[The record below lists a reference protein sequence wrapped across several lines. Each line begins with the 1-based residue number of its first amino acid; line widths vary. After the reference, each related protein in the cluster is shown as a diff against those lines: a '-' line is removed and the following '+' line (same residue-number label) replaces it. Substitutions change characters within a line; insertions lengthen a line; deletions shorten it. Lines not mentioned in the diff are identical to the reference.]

1 MNLAN
6 SRAILGLT
14 TKATPTST
22 AVNGSVQI
30 GNNPQTLTFPDA
42 DVAYSIRAFFA
53 EGNPELDLELTTG
66 VTTGSTAFIAGA
78 AQVETAT
85 AAGTASAS
93 GNVTTTV
100 TSAGMAGSPLA
111 ITTAILNGDT
121 AATWA
126 GKVRTT
132 LAANTVIA
140 SRFTVSGTSTAIVLT
155 RKPGGTL
162 TDDNETVNLFLAT
175 DSTLNIALAGPAGVT
190 AEPTSANTVVG
201 TVTSG
206 VLIRDGDGKDFE
218 GVTIPALIVYGA
230 LFVNSANGTVQVS
243 SDADVTLMPISGN
256 SSVLFASANSSEIL
270 GNDSTLTITGDN
282 ATILTITVIGL
293 DAS

>member
-1 MNLAN
+1 MNLTN
-6 SRAILGLT
+6 SRATLGLT

-22 AVNGSVQI
+22 AVNGTVQI
-30 GNNPQTLTFPDA
+30 GNNPQTLTFSNA

-53 EGNPELDLELTTG
+53 AGDPELDLDLTTC

-100 TSAGMAGSPLA
+100 TSAGMTGSPLA

-132 LAANTVIA
+132 LAANSTIA
-140 SRFTVSGTSTAIVLT
+140 SRFTVSGTSTSIVLT
-155 RKPGGTL
+155 RKPGDAL

-175 DSTLNIALAGPAGVT
+175 DSTLNIAITGPSGVS
-190 AEPTSANTVVG
+190 AAPTSANTVVG

-206 VLIRDGDGKDFE
+206 VLIRDGDGVDFE
-218 GVTIPALIVYGA
+218 GVTIPSIFVLGA
-230 LFVNSANGTVQVS
+230 LFVNSASGTLQVS
-243 SDADVTLMPISGN
+243 SDTDLTDMPIAGN
-256 SSVLFASANSSEIL
+256 SSVLFASADSTQIL
-270 GNDSTLTITGDN
+270 HADSTLTITGSS
-282 ATILTITVIGL
+282 TILTITVLGA

>member
-66 VTTGSTAFIAGA
+66 VTTGSTAFIYGA

-140 SRFTVSGTSTAIVLT
+140 SRFTVSGTSTSIVLT
-155 RKPGGTL
+155 RKPGDTL
-162 TDDNETVNLFLAT
+162 TDDNETINLFLAT
-175 DSTLNIALAGPAGVT
+175 DSTLNIALTGPAGVT
-190 AEPTSANTVVG
+190 AAPTSANTVVG

-206 VLIRDGDGKDFE
+206 VLIRDGDGLDFE
-218 GVTIPALIVYGA
+218 GVTIPTIDVYGA
-230 LFVNSANGTVQVS
+230 LFVNSASGTLQVS
-243 SDADVTLMPISGN
+243 SDADLTDMPIAGN
-256 SSVLFASANSSEIL
+256 SSVLFASANSNQIFTS
-270 GNDSTLTITGDN
+270 DSTLTITGSS
-282 ATILTITVIGL
+282 TILTITVLGE
-293 DAS
+293 DNS

>member
-6 SRAILGLT
+6 SRATLGLT

-30 GNNPQTLTFPDA
+30 GDNPQTLTFSNA
-42 DVAYSIRAFFA
+42 DVAYSLRAFFA
-53 EGNPELDLELTTG
+53 AGSPELDLELTTG

-132 LAANTVIA
+132 LAANTTIA
-140 SRFTVSGTSTAIVLT
+140 ARFIVGGTSTSIFLT
-155 RKPGGTL
+155 RKPGGSL
-162 TDDNETVNLFLAT
+162 TDGNETVNLFLVT
-175 DSTLNIALAGPAGVT
+175 DATLNIALAGPAGVT
-190 AEPTSANTVVG
+190 AAPTSANTVVG

-206 VLIRDGDGKDFE
+206 VLIRDGNGNDFE
-218 GVTIPALIVYGA
+218 GVTIPALDVNGV
-230 LFVNSANGTVQVS
+230 LFVNSNSGNLLVDSDSTLAN
-243 SDADVTLMPISGN
+243 MPIAGNSSILFASSN
-256 SSVLFASANSSEIL
+256 SSVLFPS
-270 GNDSTLTITGDN
+270 DSTLTITGSS
-282 ATILTITVIGL
+282 TILTITVLGT
-293 DAS
+293 DNS